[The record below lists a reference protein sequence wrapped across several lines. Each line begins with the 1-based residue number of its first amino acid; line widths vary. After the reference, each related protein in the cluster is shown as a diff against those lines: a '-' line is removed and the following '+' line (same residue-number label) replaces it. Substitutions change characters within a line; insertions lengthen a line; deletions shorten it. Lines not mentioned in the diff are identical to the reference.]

1 MTHDKPGPSPLA
13 RGTLLPGVIEAPKGF
28 FGDAAQMISEDAWR
42 ASCQE
47 YLDALANRESF
58 TVDDDEE
65 EED

>member
-1 MTHDKPGPSPLA
+1 M
-13 RGTLLPGVIEAPKGF
+13 IEAPKGF

-65 EED
+65 EEED